1 MELTELFLSLVRLSS
16 VFITL
21 CFQFPREISTPHNL
35 KPKFNTSSPP
45 PPLAH
50 QCGPFSAKG
59 NGSPLLLRYKV
70 LLLILALTTPQVLLA
85 KCPRIHFTSQSPLVS
100 PFTGGFSA
108 SELALDCATVPNLS
122 GAYLSFRK
130 TGQCVTV
137 GSAGLTL
144 SRSSPLHLSSCLL

>member
-1 MELTELFLSLVRLSS
+1 MELTELFLSPIRLSS
-16 VFITL
+16 VFITP

-35 KPKFNTSSPP
+35 KPKLNTSSPP
-45 PPLAH
+45 PPWPPSAAT
-50 QCGPFSAKG
+50 QCG

-70 LLLILALTTPQVLLA
+70 LLLTLALTTPQVLLA
-85 KCPRIHFTSQSPLVS
+85 KCPRIHFTSQSPLVPS
-100 PFTGGFSA
+100 FTGGFSA

-130 TGQCVTV
+130 MGQCVIV